1 MKKKKRFQMFLP
13 IVLLFFLC
21 IPAWGQTESDE
32 DRWGLLQEQTELSGA
47 EDLAETLPQETKE
60 QLIKWDLEQPDPQ
73 KILSLTPKQLWEYGK
88 ELVLRA
94 VKAPVA
100 LLGVLTA
107 VILLCAAA
115 EALKSG
121 FHADGITRVF
131 GAVSSMCIASAV
143 LKPVCGCIERAAQI
157 IRDSAAFLNGFIPVF
172 CGIITASG
180 QPVTAGTYHLLLFGA
195 SQMISQTVSQ
205 LLLPL
210 IGVFLAISFTAAA
223 VPQLS
228 LDKIAAAMK
237 KAVNWSLGLMLT
249 VYVGLLSL
257 QSMVATGAD
266 TLTVKTAKFVTSSF
280 VPVIGSAL
288 SDAMLTAQACL
299 KMLRTS
305 VGVYGILA
313 AVITYLP
320 LLLEI
325 LCWYL
330 SMQAAALIAS
340 LAGSDGQAKLMG
352 ALSDALGLLLS
363 ITLLFGLLFI
373 ISTAVMLFIGMG
385 G

>member
-1 MKKKKRFQMFLP
+1 
-13 IVLLFFLC
+13 
-21 IPAWGQTESDE
+21 
-32 DRWGLLQEQTELSGA
+32 
-47 EDLAETLPQETKE
+47 
-60 QLIKWDLEQPDPQ
+60 
-73 KILSLTPKQLWEYGK
+73 
-88 ELVLRA
+88 
-94 VKAPVA
+94 
-100 LLGVLTA
+100 
-107 VILLCAAA
+107 
-115 EALKSG
+115 
-121 FHADGITRVF
+121 
-131 GAVSSMCIASAV
+131 
-143 LKPVCGCIERAAQI
+143 